1 MATAGEGGTGGATM
15 GASSMAGLAGR
26 LARPRVGRS
35 SIHRRRG
42 ARAASGADGIAIVGR
57 AAPMLPQTPLDR
69 LGGRLRR
76 SSSSRLGEGV
86 AAAQRVQYHDELV
99 VDDLRQGSWGARRR
113 ERLV

>member
-1 MATAGEGGTGGATM
+1 
-15 GASSMAGLAGR
+15 
-26 LARPRVGRS
+26 
-35 SIHRRRG
+35 
-42 ARAASGADGIAIVGR
+42 
-57 AAPMLPQTPLDR
+57 MLPQTPLDR